1 MGIALDQ
8 VRHTDNAQIRL
19 VGLHGLA
26 GKGNIASALGQ
37 DGLDHI
43 HLGAQLAAG
52 IYIDR
57 DPSAGLLFHI
67 LFELQGALVPGVALI
82 IDMADVDLE
91 FSLAARRGCP
101 IRLSCSAARGRCCSR
116 RAGASSKATGFLFN
130 FIVFFSL
137 SFDKFLTLNTVFA
150 AY

>member
-19 VGLHGLA
+19 VSLHGLT
-26 GKGNIASALGQ
+26 GKSDIASALGQ

-67 LFELQGALVPGVALI
+67 LFELQGALAGAAVVAVVLEPPPQAVR
-82 IDMADVDLE
+82 DMAIT
-91 FSLAARRGCP
+91 A
-101 IRLSCSAARGRCCSR
+101 
-116 RAGASSKATGFLFN
+116 ASSKATGFLFN